1 MTLYSLLIYSLK
13 YTNTQTAGYAVCER
27 KQVVQSRE
35 EDCKTLKQ
43 VIVCQKQ
50 EKQNSNVTVYFVL
63 QGLKSFPVF
72 SAFKIC

>member
-35 EDCKTLKQ
+35 EDCKTLK
-43 VIVCQKQ
+43 
-50 EKQNSNVTVYFVL
+50 
-63 QGLKSFPVF
+63 
-72 SAFKIC
+72 